1 MVANTLPQET
11 ALNSSLLTCRFKAP
25 AMPAHTLVRERL
37 LNRLEQAGHR
47 RLILLL
53 APAGS
58 GKTLLLSQ
66 WQHSQRLPCCWLD
79 LSLMEDNPAALL
91 SGILSSL
98 ASLPD
103 IAPVLREQL
112 LSALPCA
119 FLPNASLDN
128 MEQLLSQR
136 LSSLYGAIKTHSHL
150 ILDAVENISHPQS
163 LKLLD
168 LLLMALPEH
177 VSLVIASR
185 TLPPLNI
192 SKLQLSEQLLF
203 LQRQELAFT
212 ADEIRQLFSQLNKNI
227 HLPWVAELWQQTL
240 GWPAII
246 RLVSQTGDFSLV
258 RPYLQQ
264 QVLASLPKKDWQL
277 LRHMSKLE
285 SSSSSLLTALINA
298 PVTENTLD
306 HLKTA
311 GLLLEVDNQDHE
323 PWYSLHPQLQT
334 LLNHPDPIDAT
345 FYYRAAELLAAR
357 KHHFAAAEQAYKAGQ
372 PELLAQ
378 EMEQLRDHLLQSLEP
393 APFLL
398 WKASLPT
405 PLLERSPELLL
416 ISCQALILAGQ
427 TDTALQYLHNTQ
439 QQDTPYARLLHC
451 QILAAQ
457 GKTGAALQQILAL
470 YPQLNNLST
479 GIRVTALMLITRIQ
493 ISRNQLK
500 AARGFNREALMLAHK
515 AFNIELEQ
523 LLLYDQVCIEMGKGH
538 LQLAAHLLTEALRR
552 PSTGLVPRGRLLL
565 LKGYLDWC
573 QGNIRQAQRLLE
585 EGISLLRPT
594 GDQHLISGFLVLSL
608 AARTEGD
615 MTAAFDWLGE
625 AERSLHVHHPA
636 SASWQPLVT
645 ALKASLWLDQGKLD
659 LALTWLQQLADQGF
673 QQPLVQLPLQGQL
686 LQLLYARALLSHRRY
701 TQALTLLNN
710 ELDKTQEYPV
720 SGLFILVHKALA
732 LKHSRQ
738 TSAALECLRQALLLA
753 QQENFQ
759 MPFLSADTSL
769 KELLQQLKELLL
781 PGSEALSFTQQL
793 MEQVQ
798 QHKNRKTLNDP
809 TRPLEKLSSREEQV
823 LQLVAEGLPNK
834 EIAERLFISL
844 HTVKTHLRH
853 LLRKLDAKSRTQAVT
868 RAREL
873 HLMV

>member
-1 MVANTLPQET
+1 MASNILLQES
-11 ALNSSLLTCRFKAP
+11 ALHSSLLPCRFKAP

-37 LNRLEQAGHR
+37 LTRLEQASGC

-58 GKTLLLSQ
+58 GKSLLLSQ
-66 WQHSQRLPCCWLD
+66 WHHSQRLPSCWLD
-79 LSLMEDNPAALL
+79 LNHMDDTPEALF
-91 SGILSSL
+91 SGILASL
-98 ASLPD
+98 ANLPD
-103 IAPVLREQL
+103 LAPASREQL
-112 LSALPCA
+112 LTALPDPLSP
-119 FLPNASLDN
+119 FPEHP
-128 MEQLLSQR
+128 EQLLNQQMAA
-136 LSSLYGAIKTHSHL
+136 LGGAIRTHSHL

-168 LLLMALPEH
+168 LLLMALPENL
-177 VSLVIASR
+177 SLILASR
-185 TLPPLNI
+185 TPLPLDT

-212 ADEIRQLFSQLNKNI
+212 ADEIRQLFSQLNKSI
-227 HLPWVAELWQQTL
+227 HLPWVTELWQQTL
-240 GWPAII
+240 GWPAVI
-246 RLVSQTGDFSLV
+246 RLVSQTGDFSLT
-258 RPYLQQ
+258 RQYLQE
-264 QVLASLPKKDWQL
+264 QVLATLPDKDLQL
-277 LRHMSKLE
+277 LRQMSRLK
-285 SSSSSLLTALINA
+285 SSSSSLLTALINS
-298 PVTENTLD
+298 PITETALN
-306 HLKTA
+306 HLAAA
-311 GLLLEVDNQDHE
+311 GLLLTSDTQDHE
-323 PWYSLHPQLQT
+323 PWYSLHPQLQQ
-334 LLNHPDPIDAT
+334 LLTQPEPIDPD
-345 FYYRAAELLAAR
+345 FYTQAAQLLAA
-357 KHHFAAAEQAYKAGQ
+357 KGLHFAAAEQAYKAGQ

-378 EMEQLRDHLLQSLEP
+378 QMQQLGDHLLQSLEP

-398 WKASLPT
+398 WKTSLPT
-405 PLLERSPELLL
+405 ALLEASPTLLL

-427 TDTALQYLHNTQ
+427 IDTALLHLQNAGLK
-439 QQDTPYARLLHC
+439 DDHHARLLHC

-457 GKTGAALQQILAL
+457 GKGDTALQQTLAL
-470 YPQLNNLST
+470 YPQLKNQST
-479 GIRVTALMLITRIQ
+479 GIRVVALMLITRIQ

-500 AARGFNREALMLAHK
+500 AARGFNREAQMLAHK

-523 LLLYDQVCIEMGKGH
+523 LLVYDQVCIEMGKGH

-552 PSTGLVPRGRLLL
+552 PSIGAVPRGRLFL

-573 QGNIRQAQRLLE
+573 QGNIRQAQQFLE

-608 AARTEGD
+608 TARTEGD
-615 MTAAFDWLGE
+615 ITAAFDWLAE

-636 SASWQPLVT
+636 SASWQPMVT

-673 QQPLVQLPLQGQL
+673 QQPLVHLPLQGQL

-701 TQALTLLNN
+701 PQALTVLNN
-710 ELDKTQEYPV
+710 ELENTRDYPT
-720 SGLFILVHKALA
+720 SGLFILAHKALA

-738 TSAALECLRQALLLA
+738 TSAALECLREALLLA

-769 KELLQQLKELLL
+769 KELLQQLKEQLS
-781 PGSEALSFTQQL
+781 PGSESLDFAQQL
-793 MEQVQ
+793 LEQVQ
-798 QHKNRKTLNDP
+798 QHKDRKTLNDP
-809 TRPLEKLSSREEQV
+809 TRPLEKLSTREEQV
-823 LQLVAEGLPNK
+823 LRLVAEGLPNK

-853 LLRKLDAKSRTQAVT
+853 MLRKLDARTRTQAVT

-873 HLMV
+873 HLL